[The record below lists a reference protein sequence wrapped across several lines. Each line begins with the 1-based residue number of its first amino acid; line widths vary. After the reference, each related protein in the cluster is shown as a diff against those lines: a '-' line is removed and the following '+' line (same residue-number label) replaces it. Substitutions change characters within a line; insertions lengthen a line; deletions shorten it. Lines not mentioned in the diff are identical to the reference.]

1 VNKKMKI
8 LGGFVLFF
16 LLLTVLGFKYLEN
29 QKNDMYND
37 SLMSNYEYDIS
48 ITSDTNL
55 QNVTMYLPVP
65 VFENES
71 KVGLEM
77 VNGDYSDKPSDWNL
91 SLEDTEYGLMFKIET
106 AKIQP
111 SYYPLPQP
119 VSESEGLT
127 NETLQEKPIVVSHN
141 YSEETPVLMPIDFG
155 TSVKTEK
162 LIDTRS
168 PIGSEPVLLPKYN
181 LRESEKV
188 PIVPNTKNINP
199 KHSDYESLIYAQ
211 YETSPEA
218 EVRISVRLKGS
229 NEWWIYGW
237 EFNEYH
243 DEISSQLKGSQADW
257 IRVKG
262 EIVTGDGIYKE

>member
-1 VNKKMKI
+1 MNKKMKI
-8 LGGFVLFF
+8 LEGFVLFF

-48 ITSDTNL
+48 ITSNTNL
-55 QNVTMYLPVP
+55 QNVTLYLPVP

-71 KVGLEM
+71 RVGLEM
-77 VNGDYSDKPSDWNL
+77 VSGNYSDKPSDWNW
-91 SLEDTEYGLMFKIET
+91 SLENTEYGLMFKIES

-119 VSESEGLT
+119 VSESEELT
-127 NETLQEKPIVVSHN
+127 NETLQEKPIVVSHE

-155 TSVKTEK
+155 TSVKAEN

-181 LRESEKV
+181 FRVSEKV
-188 PIVPNTKNINP
+188 PIVPNNKNINP
-199 KHSDYESLIYAQ
+199 KYFDYESLIYAQ
-211 YETSPEA
+211 YETSSDT
-218 EVRISVRLKGS
+218 EVHISVRLRGS

-237 EFNEYH
+237 RYNEYR
-243 DEISSQLKGSQADW
+243 DELSSQLIGSQAGW

-262 EIVTGDGIYKE
+262 EIITGDGIYEE